1 MVVAVAVVV
10 IVVVVVRRL
19 SFVVVVVAA
28 AAAAAVAT
36 CCCCSTSAQSLAGTS
51 FSQEDGSKPRACQ
64 YVFASPAGSYAENP
78 TALAAQAVL
87 LAGL

>member
-1 MVVAVAVVV
+1 MVVVVAVAVVV
-10 IVVVVVRRL
+10 IVVVVVVRRL
-19 SFVVVVVAA
+19 SFVVVVV

-64 YVFASPAGSYAENP
+64 YVFASPAG
-78 TALAAQAVL
+78 VL
-87 LAGL
+87 RRETPPPLRRKRSF